1 MNQNNARLSVMMV
14 CLGNICRS
22 PTAHGLLRQRLA
34 EAGLA
39 EAVHV
44 ASSGTGTW
52 HIGSAPDARAHA
64 EAAAHGIDIADLR
77 AQKIEP
83 GDLDRFDYVIAM
95 DHDNQAD
102 LLALAGSD
110 ASRRNRVHLL
120 GDFSAQYAGQPVG
133 DPYYGGDAGFTR
145 VFTMIDTCVTALTE
159 RLDAEIRGA
168 DKS

>member
-39 EAVHV
+39 DAIHV

-52 HIGSAPDARAHA
+52 HIGSAPDARARA

-102 LLALAGSD
+102 LLALAGND
-110 ASRRNRVHLL
+110 TSRRNRVHLL

-133 DPYYGGDAGFTR
+133 DPYYGGDAGFAQ
-145 VFTMIDTCVTALTE
+145 VFAMIDTCVTALTE
-159 RLDAEIRGA
+159 RLA
-168 DKS
+168 DELGRAGKG

>member
-39 EAVHV
+39 DTVHV

-52 HIGSAPDARAHA
+52 HIGSTPDARAQA
-64 EAAAHGIDIADLR
+64 EAAAHGIDLSDLR

-83 GDLDRFDYVIAM
+83 SDLDRFDYVIAM

-110 ASRRNRVHLL
+110 SSRRNRVHLL
-120 GDFSAQYAGQPVG
+120 SDFSDQYAGQPVG
-133 DPYYGGDAGFTR
+133 DPYYGGDAGFTQ
-145 VFTMIDTCVTALTE
+145 VFEMIDTCVTALTE
-159 RLDAEIRGA
+159 RLTEELRSAG
-168 DKS
+168 KT